1 MGNSLNTAGRR
12 VETLLTSTSKKLSSV
27 VISGTS
33 APLALNLAPRAAA
46 TEEEEGFECPI
57 CFLVRIQNSNNEP
70 LISVDYLLLILFC
83 AIFLILSSDSLII
96 LIPSFF
102 GCRTI
107 FR

>member
-1 MGNSLNTAGRR
+1 MTKPLQD
-12 VETLLTSTSKKLSSV
+12 EKSS
-27 VISGTS
+27 
-33 APLALNLAPRAAA
+33 A

-57 CFLVRIQNSNNEP
+57 CFLVRIQYSSNEP